1 MGQKPPQKPH
11 WMRPQ
16 GPKWIPAEARPI
28 YDNPWITVTETRP
41 IAPTGHKALYGV
53 VHMKNLALGVLP
65 LHDDGTVTLVG
76 QHRYVFDDYSWELP
90 EGGGPIDGDP
100 LANIQRELAE
110 EAGLAAREWRQ
121 ILSFR
126 LSNSVTDE
134 HGFGY
139 LATGLYAAAAA
150 PDEHELI
157 AIARVPFREALEQA
171 LVGNIDDMITVA
183 LLLRAYHM
191 AKEGELP
198 SPLTAAM
205 L

>member
-1 MGQKPPQKPH
+1 MGQKPS
-11 WMRPQ
+11 WMRES
-16 GPKWIPAEARPI
+16 GPGWTGAEDTVV
-28 YDNPWITVTETRP
+28 YENPWIRVTESRP
-41 IAPTGHKALYGV
+41 TAPTGRQALYGV

-76 QHRYVFDDYSWELP
+76 QHRYVFGRYSWELP
-90 EGGGPIDGDP
+90 EGGGPLGEDP

-121 ILSFR
+121 ILS
-126 LSNSVTDE
+126 LQMSNAVTDE
-134 HGFGY
+134 TGFGY
-139 LATGLYAAAAA
+139 LATGLYSAPAA
-150 PDEHELI
+150 PDDHELI
-157 AIARVPFREALEQA
+157 ATARVPFREALEQA
-171 LVGNIDDMITVA
+171 VNGNMPDAITVA

-198 SPLTAAM
+198 SQLTDAM